1 MLRVENLTKKF
12 KKVTAVDNV
21 SFEVNPGEIIGLL
34 GENGA
39 GKTTTLRMLATML
52 KPTSGN
58 ATIDGYNIIDNPN
71 KIRERIGIL
80 FGGDVALYDRLTG
93 RENMIYFAKLNG
105 MSDLEANQAVNKI
118 ASELEMSDYI
128 DRPVGKYSRGMKQ
141 KVSLARSIIHQP
153 DVMLFDE
160 PSTGLDVLSSKL
172 IHDFILKCKKDNK
185 AIVFSS
191 HNMYETEK
199 LCDRIIIIHKGKIV
213 ASGTIEQLKKD
224 YQKDSLE
231 DLFIECIGV
240 MQDE

>member
-1 MLRVENLTKKF
+1 MTTKMYMMKLETNLH
-12 KKVTAVDNV
+12 V
-21 SFEVNPGEIIGLL
+21 G
-34 GENGA
+34 NGDI
-39 GKTTTLRMLATML
+39 
-52 KPTSGN
+52 N
-58 ATIDGYNIIDNPN
+58 YNIIDNPN

-105 MSDLEANQAVNKI
+105 MSDLEADQAVNKI
-118 ASELEMSDYI
+118 TSELEMSDYI

-231 DLFIECIGV
+231 DLFIECIGG